1 MHTLVTYLMK
11 VATEPVSHKLAELN
25 LTLGQMKLMAV
36 LQYKDSD
43 VTVKDLAE
51 ELALSLPAV
60 SRALDPVCRLGYVER
75 QENAQ
80 DRRMKDVR
88 ISPAGREALA
98 ALTAVR
104 LALIT
109 EFNDSLSERE
119 RERLSSA
126 LSPLLAR
133 PEIARH
139 DPAQTR
145 GTR

>member
-1 MHTLVTYLMK
+1 
-11 VATEPVSHKLAELN
+11 
-25 LTLGQMKLMAV
+25 
-36 LQYKDSD
+36 
-43 VTVKDLAE
+43 
-51 ELALSLPAV
+51 
-60 SRALDPVCRLGYVER
+60 
-75 QENAQ
+75 
-80 DRRMKDVR
+80 MKDVR

-104 LALIT
+104 LALIA